1 MFVAIVAQPPVMEDI
16 LERMSQER
24 MGPLTVY
31 SCFQISPDPPAF
43 LHIAITTP
51 IQVMDTTTINRIS
64 AVIKRGNDMTYRT

>member
-1 MFVAIVAQPPVMEDI
+1 MFVAIVAQPPVIEDM

-43 LHIAITTP
+43 LHIAMTTP
-51 IQVMDTTTINRIS
+51 IQVIETTTMKLIRDLM
-64 AVIKRGNDMTYRT
+64 KKGYLGTYRT